1 MKIKVGVIFGG
12 KSVEHEVSIIS
23 ALQAI
28 NNMDD
33 DKYEVVP
40 IYIDKDRNWYT
51 GMELL
56 NIDNFKNLDFL
67 YKNIIPIVLCKRKND
82 FVLLKQKGLFKRVE
96 NKVDIAF
103 PIVHGANV
111 EDGSLVGYL
120 ESIGIPYVGS
130 GVLGSAIGQDKVV
143 MKKLMQSENLPVVDY
158 VWFYDYE
165 YVNDEDLIN
174 NKIEKLGFP
183 VIVKPAR
190 LGSSVGITVAHEA
203 NELKDCVEEAIK
215 YDSKIVVEKVINNLV
230 EINASVLGNSEY
242 LVVSPLEEVMGID
255 EFLSYRD
262 KYIGGKKGTKSKG
275 MINTN
280 RIIPARVEPKIETE
294 IKSLSE
300 KVFRL
305 FNLSGVVRIDFL
317 FDKKN
322 SKVYVNEPNIIP
334 GSLSFYLWKE
344 CGKNYKT
351 LLDDLIT
358 LAIKDYKNKRKKVS
372 SFDTNI
378 LQNVNGLKG
387 GKSMKGKLKM

>member
-33 DKYEVVP
+33 DKYEIVP

>member
-143 MKKLMQSENLPVVDY
+143 MKKLMQSENLPIVDY

>member
-12 KSVEHEVSIIS
+12 ESVEHEVSIIS
-23 ALQAI
+23 AIQAI
-28 NNMDD
+28 NNIDT
-33 DKYEVVP
+33 DKYEVIP

-56 NIDNFKNLDFL
+56 NINNFKNLDFL
-67 YKNIIPIVLCKRKND
+67 YKNIIPIVLCKRKNE
-82 FVLLKQKGLFKRVE
+82 FVLLKQKGLFKHVE

-130 GVLGSAIGQDKVV
+130 GTLGSSIGQDKVV

-174 NKIEKLGFP
+174 TKIEKLGFP

-190 LGSSVGITVAHEA
+190 LGSSVGITVAHDID
-203 NELKDCVEEAIK
+203 ELKDCLEEAIK

-242 LVVSPLEEVMGID
+242 LEISPLEEVMGVD

-262 KYIGGKKGTKSKG
+262 KYIGSKKDTKSKG
-275 MINTN
+275 MTNTN
-280 RIIPARVEPKIETE
+280 RIIPARIEPQIESE

-300 KVFRL
+300 KVFKL

-322 SKVYVNEPNIIP
+322 SKVYVNEPNIVP
-334 GSLSFYLWKE
+334 GSLSFYLWRE

-358 LAIKDYKNKRKKVS
+358 LAIKDYKNKRKKVY

-378 LQNVNGLKG
+378 LQNVNGFKG
-387 GKSMKGKLKM
+387 GKGMKSKLKM